1 MGAALLAAMFLHAST
16 VIYSSVHI
24 ERIGSASVSKNCDN
38 KPCYQGKCENE
49 KCRCFAGW
57 GGVHCDR
64 CHGRNLLMDES
75 ELLTDGPRNYSS
87 SSRCMWIIRD
97 EKKRGALLLRID
109 SLVTECS
116 WDHLYI
122 YDGTGTR
129 SHQLAAFSGV
139 ISGREVSIKSGKA
152 LVYFFSDLAFN
163 MSGFNITFAYGK
175 CPSNC
180 TSNGKCTE
188 GICEC
193 YEGYTGV
200 QCDTLI
206 CTDKDRNKTSK
217 ACGMAGICDS
227 DNRCSCNM
235 HFHGDRC
242 QALTTQSVFETVS
255 TSGDFG
261 ARASH
266 TAILVN
272 DTKIWVIGGAHFT
285 GVNNSFVAVY
295 DIANSSWHK
304 IPTKNTPKSRYDH
317 TVVKYKST
325 IYMFG
330 GVIDERV
337 VTNELWSLDL
347 GTLEWTLE
355 NTNNNASDAI
365 PGAVAGHAA
374 HLIGDEMLV
383 FYGHSPYFGYMY
395 SIQKYKISTK
405 RWSIVPDHGPHVQG
419 RFGHSLVAYVHEKK
433 EVILIYGGYLLP
445 YEGFLSRVSST
456 LIEYVCDSRECS
468 HRTLSSGHT
477 PVFRHSASLIND
489 LMIIIGGNVHNESSS
504 RIQECYS
511 GDIQAYD
518 IGCDTWFSLSNNNL
532 SFLQRYG
539 HSSMVTK
546 HNIFVI
552 GGFNGVMLSDVVK
565 FTPAEC
571 GGLKRPDDCRNMRE
585 GVRCIF
591 HAGKCKPVQRDMSY
605 THSFL
610 SYVKNDDPKEE
621 QKCPIS
627 WRKSV
632 SWCSE
637 EKDCASCTAVEGC
650 SWCHW
655 SRECV
660 SDNLCK
666 DRTNPIAKSDAC
678 PKDEE
683 PRPCFF
689 AAECYACKKL
699 KHCSWFLMKDSKWK
713 CVNSY
718 DLLLEGE
725 APQQQH
731 SYFQSEH
738 TSPLALNALN
748 PSSKNESCPAP
759 CWFHEDCQVCIREQC
774 MWCPTTAR
782 CVSMDAYMINF
793 PYGQCQSWV
802 TATNIISNQHACQ
815 LDPMDCSKQKT
826 CAECQRVGPNCGWCD
841 DGSGTGLGR
850 CLPGSLEAPD
860 NELFCPKDGKSKWY
874 FTNCSACQC
883 NGHSNCTLKSRSLE
897 WNIEERSCTQCDH
910 NTTGEHCQFCADGF
924 YGDPRNG
931 GRCEECFCNGQATM
945 CNRETGDCY
954 CTTKGVTG
962 KNCSKCE
969 PKYYGDPENNQ
980 LCYYELTVDFIFTF
994 KLDQD
999 DPKDKYVNQINF
1011 FSTPHKRDTDVQFT
1025 VVCESPK
1032 SEKAL
1037 VSMSINSS
1045 LFEGHPGSNKLLMTR
1060 TVCDENGI
1068 RRAYSANAEPG
1079 FVFGTDAN
1087 TTFLVK
1093 VYNFSTPIKIQISFS
1108 QSPPINWVL
1117 FFVIFAACFVVLLV
1131 VAGLLWMIK
1140 LRIEVFRRNQRRYDE
1155 IEQMASRPF
1164 ASVRLELTSP
1174 RANLM
1179 ATPISVEP
1187 CSNYRS
1193 GVFTL
1198 AVRLPTGGR
1207 QFTPHGTSGLAVAS
1221 ALCLLTQAQLGILQA
1236 AETSDA
1242 NHNRKTTL
1250 MRYIP
1255 FIRS

>member
-1 MGAALLAAMFLHAST
+1 
-16 VIYSSVHI
+16 
-24 ERIGSASVSKNCDN
+24 
-38 KPCYQGKCENE
+38 
-49 KCRCFAGW
+49 
-57 GGVHCDR
+57 
-64 CHGRNLLMDES
+64 
-75 ELLTDGPRNYSS
+75 
-87 SSRCMWIIRD
+87 
-97 EKKRGALLLRID
+97 
-109 SLVTECS
+109 
-116 WDHLYI
+116 
-122 YDGTGTR
+122 
-129 SHQLAAFSGV
+129 
-139 ISGREVSIKSGKA
+139 
-152 LVYFFSDLAFN
+152 
-163 MSGFNITFAYGK
+163 
-175 CPSNC
+175 
-180 TSNGKCTE
+180 
-188 GICEC
+188 
-193 YEGYTGV
+193 
-200 QCDTLI
+200 
-206 CTDKDRNKTSK
+206 
-217 ACGMAGICDS
+217 
-227 DNRCSCNM
+227 
-235 HFHGDRC
+235 
-242 QALTTQSVFETVS
+242 
-255 TSGDFG
+255 
-261 ARASH
+261 
-266 TAILVN
+266 
-272 DTKIWVIGGAHFT
+272 
-285 GVNNSFVAVY
+285 
-295 DIANSSWHK
+295 
-304 IPTKNTPKSRYDH
+304 
-317 TVVKYKST
+317 
-325 IYMFG
+325 
-330 GVIDERV
+330 
-337 VTNELWSLDL
+337 
-347 GTLEWTLE
+347 
-355 NTNNNASDAI
+355 
-365 PGAVAGHAA
+365 
-374 HLIGDEMLV
+374 
-383 FYGHSPYFGYMY
+383 
-395 SIQKYKISTK
+395 
-405 RWSIVPDHGPHVQG
+405 
-419 RFGHSLVAYVHEKK
+419 
-433 EVILIYGGYLLP
+433 
-445 YEGFLSRVSST
+445 
-456 LIEYVCDSRECS
+456 
-468 HRTLSSGHT
+468 
-477 PVFRHSASLIND
+477 
-489 LMIIIGGNVHNESSS
+489 
-504 RIQECYS
+504 
-511 GDIQAYD
+511 
-518 IGCDTWFSLSNNNL
+518 
-532 SFLQRYG
+532 
-539 HSSMVTK
+539 
-546 HNIFVI
+546 
-552 GGFNGVMLSDVVK
+552 
-565 FTPAEC
+565 
-571 GGLKRPDDCRNMRE
+571 
-585 GVRCIF
+585 
-591 HAGKCKPVQRDMSY
+591 
-605 THSFL
+605 
-610 SYVKNDDPKEE
+610 
-621 QKCPIS
+621 
-627 WRKSV
+627 
-632 SWCSE
+632 
-637 EKDCASCTAVEGC
+637 
-650 SWCHW
+650 
-655 SRECV
+655 
-660 SDNLCK
+660 
-666 DRTNPIAKSDAC
+666 
-678 PKDEE
+678 
-683 PRPCFF
+683 
-689 AAECYACKKL
+689 
-699 KHCSWFLMKDSKWK
+699 
-713 CVNSY
+713 
-718 DLLLEGE
+718 
-725 APQQQH
+725 
-731 SYFQSEH
+731 
-738 TSPLALNALN
+738 
-748 PSSKNESCPAP
+748 
-759 CWFHEDCQVCIREQC
+759 
-774 MWCPTTAR
+774 MWCPTTSR
-782 CVSMDAYMINF
+782 CVSMDAYMVNF

-841 DGSGTGLGR
+841 DGSGTGLGK

-883 NGHSNCTLKSRSLE
+883 NGHSNCTLRRRSLE

-1045 LFEGHPGSNKLLMTR
+1045 LFEGHAGSNKLLMTR

-1221 ALCLLTQAQLGILQA
+1221 ALCLLTQAQLGVLQA
-1236 AETSDA
+1236 AEASDA

>member
-24 ERIGSASVSKNCDN
+24 ERIGSASVSKNCDD

-57 GGVHCDR
+57 GGVQCDR
-64 CHGRNLLMDES
+64 CHGRNLLTDEN

-87 SSRCMWIIRD
+87 SSRCMWIIKD
-97 EKKRGALLLRID
+97 EKKEGALLLRID

-129 SHQLAAFSGV
+129 GHQLAAFSGV

-175 CPSNC
+175 CPNNC
-180 TSNGKCTE
+180 TSNGKCIE
-188 GICEC
+188 GVCGC
-193 YEGYTGV
+193 YEGYTGA

-206 CTDKDRNKTSK
+206 CTDKDRNKTSR
-217 ACGMAGICDS
+217 ACGMAGICGN
-227 DNRCSCNM
+227 DNRCDCNM
-235 HFHGDRC
+235 HFHGIFLHRGSLSSFDN
-242 QALTTQSVFETVS
+242 TVGFETVL

-261 ARASH
+261 GRASY
-266 TAILVN
+266 TAVLVN

-295 DIANSSWHK
+295 DITNSSWSE
-304 IPTKNTPKSRYDH
+304 IPTKILPNH
-317 TVVKYKST
+317 ST

-355 NTNNNASDAI
+355 NTNNNASDAV

-395 SIQKYKISTK
+395 STR
-405 RWSIVPDHGPHVQG
+405 RWSIVPDYGPHLQG

-433 EVILIYGGYLLP
+433 EIILIYGGYLLP
-445 YEGFLSRVSST
+445 YEGSLSRVSST
-456 LIEYVCDSRECS
+456 LIEYVCDNRECS

-489 LMIIIGGNVHNESSS
+489 LMIIIGGNVHNESSA

-532 SFLQRYG
+532 SFCNVMGTHHWLQNTTFL
-539 HSSMVTK
+539 SLVVSMDMELTTV
-546 HNIFVI
+546 
-552 GGFNGVMLSDVVK
+552 
-565 FTPAEC
+565 FTAEC

-591 HAGKCKPVQRDMSY
+591 HAGKCKSVQRDVSY
-605 THSFL
+605 AHSFL
-610 SYVKNDDPKEE
+610 SYVKNEDPKEE

-627 WRKSV
+627 WRKSA

-637 EKDCASCTAVEGC
+637 EKDCAACTAAEGC
-650 SWCHW
+650 SWCQW
-655 SRECV
+655 NRECV

-666 DRTNPIAKSDAC
+666 DRTNPVVKSDAC

-689 AAECYACKKL
+689 AAEY
-699 KHCSWFLMKDSKWK
+699 
-713 CVNSY
+713 
-718 DLLLEGE
+718 LLLEGE
-725 APQQQH
+725 VPQQH
-731 SYFQSEH
+731 HYSQSEH
-738 TSPLALNALN
+738 TSSFALNALN

-759 CWFHEDCQVCIREQC
+759 CWFHDDCQICIKEQC

-802 TATNIISNQHACQ
+802 TATNIVSNQHACQ

-860 NELFCPKDGKSKWY
+860 NELLCPKDGKSKWY
-874 FTNCSACQC
+874 FTNCSVVNYWLSSVEICKRSVLLHNNLFDKSYDSIACQC
-883 NGHSNCTLKSRSLE
+883 NGHSNCTLRRRSLE
-897 WNIEERSCTQCDH
+897 WNIEEQSCTQCDH

-931 GRCEECFCNGQATM
+931 GRCEECFCNGQAKM

-1032 SEKAL
+1032 LEKAL

-1045 LFEGHPGSNKLLMTR
+1045 FFEGHPSSNKLLMTR
-1060 TVCDENGI
+1060 TVCDESGI

-1079 FVFGTDAN
+1079 FIFGTDAN

-1108 QSPPINWVL
+1108 QSPPINWV
-1117 FFVIFAACFVVLLV
+1117 CFVVLLV

-1221 ALCLLTQAQLGILQA
+1221 ALCLLTQAQLGVLQA